1 MCAAHHRVDNLLAII
16 DYNKLQSDDTNASIM
31 GLEPL
36 NAKFSAFGWNVIEI
50 DGHDLDAIVSAFES
64 AFEIADKPSLVIAHT
79 IKGRGVPFMER
90 VPQWHGSVKLTRQQA
105 EDSLKALGCNTND
118 IARLLDVRN

>member
-36 NAKFSAFGWNVIEI
+36 NAKFSAFGWNVLEI
-50 DGHDLDAIVSAFES
+50 DGHDLDAIDSVRISCAAAASRVISLGSCVLRVDRRER
-64 AFEIADKPSLVIAHT
+64 AAPMNEPSYAALRPRA
-79 IKGRGVPFMER
+79 RER
-90 VPQWHGSVKLTRQQA
+90 RS
-105 EDSLKALGCNTND
+105 E
-118 IARLLDVRN
+118 